1 MRFKFLLLLKS
12 SPTLCRLY
20 LRVAEQKA
28 LSLHLVNMTSLT
40 DIQPK
45 SRWISGE
52 RPYLIAGPCSAETPE
67 QLRATIQGL
76 LPAKPDAIRAGIWKP
91 RTRPNTFEGIGPE
104 ALIWI
109 KEATEGTGIPV
120 MVEVASAKHVEL
132 SLAAGIDMV
141 WIGARTTVNP
151 FMVQE
156 IAEALRGT
164 NIPVLVKNP
173 VNPELELWIGA
184 LERMHKV
191 GINQLAAIH
200 RGFSGYEKT
209 IYRNHPN
216 WELPIELRRQ
226 LPDLMMI
233 CDPSHISGNALLV
246 ADTAQIALDLDFDGL
261 MIETHHDPA
270 RAWSDAAQQITPDQ
284 LCRLMKD
291 LVFRREHIED
301 PAFNAQLEQ
310 LRSRIDGIDAALLKL
325 LADRLAIIRDIGTVK
340 MDNDITILQPTR
352 WAQIFETRLA
362 EAGDKNL
369 DQAFVSRL
377 LHLLHE
383 ESINTQ
389 VKVFREQRVTTPNKE
404 A

>member
-1 MRFKFLLLLKS
+1 
-12 SPTLCRLY
+12 
-20 LRVAEQKA
+20 
-28 LSLHLVNMTSLT
+28 MTSLS

-45 SRWISGE
+45 SSWTQSD

-67 QLRATIQGL
+67 QLRATMEGL
-76 LPAKPDAIRAGIWKP
+76 LPLKPDAIRAGIWKP

-104 ALIWI
+104 ALIWLR
-109 KEATEGTGIPV
+109 EATAGSGIPV

-164 NIPVLVKNP
+164 KIPVLVKNP

-191 GINQLAAIH
+191 GITQLAAIH

-226 LPDLMMI
+226 LPELMMI

-270 RAWSDAAQQITPDQ
+270 HAWSDASQQITPEQ
-284 LCRLMKD
+284 LKRLVD
-291 LVFRREHIED
+291 ELVFRREHIED

-310 LRSRIDGIDAALLKL
+310 LRLRIDTIDNALIALLR
-325 LADRLAIIRDIGTVK
+325 DRLDIIRDIGAVK
-340 MDNDITILQPTR
+340 MENDITILQPTR
-352 WAQIFETRLA
+352 WAQIFDTRLA
-362 EAGDKNL
+362 QAGEKSL
-369 DQAFVSRL
+369 DAGFVSRL

-389 VKVFREQRVTTPNKE
+389 VKVFRDQRDTLPKKKS
-404 A
+404 